1 MFSVP
6 KIQTEVFA
14 RLPDSLRVVD
24 HPEVRF
30 GVARDSFLE
39 GPAFDRDGNLYCV
52 DIPYG
57 RIFRVGRD
65 GRFEVACQY
74 DGRPNGLAIHRDG
87 RIFIADQ
94 VRGILALDPA
104 RGVVETVVER
114 DGYEPFR
121 GPNDLIFDRQGAL
134 LFTDQGQSGLER
146 PYGVLYRLHAGGRLE
161 RLLEN
166 IPSPNGLALSP
177 DEHTVYLAVTRA
189 NAIWRV
195 PLDGSANGAVA
206 RVGNYIQLSGGTGP
220 DGVAPAHDGGLA
232 VAHIG
237 FATVWLFDR
246 LGEPIARVQSCAG
259 VQPTNVAFDPRDD
272 SMLYITEAAS
282 GQILRA
288 RVPMRGA
295 ALYSHA

>member
-6 KIQTEVFA
+6 KIKSEVFA

-30 GVARDSFLE
+30 GAVRDSFLE

-57 RIFRVGRD
+57 RVFRVGRD
-65 GRFEVACQY
+65 GAFEVVCQY

-94 VRGILALDPA
+94 VRGILTLDPA
-104 RGVVETVVER
+104 RGVVEPVIEK
-114 DGYEPFR
+114 DGPEPFR
-121 GPNDLIFDRQGAL
+121 GPNDLVFDRRGDL
-134 LFTDQGQSGLER
+134 LFTDQGQSGLDR
-146 PYGVLYRLHAGGRLE
+146 PYGVLYRLNAGGRLD
-161 RLLEN
+161 RLLEH

-195 PLDGSANGAVA
+195 PLGGSGNAT

-220 DGVAPAHDGGLA
+220 DGIAPAHDGGLA
-232 VAHIG
+232 VAHVG
-237 FATVWLFDR
+237 FATVWLFDC
-246 LGEPIARVQSCAG
+246 LGEPISRVQSCAG
-259 VQPTNVAFDPRDD
+259 VQPTNVAFDPLDD

-288 RVPMRGA
+288 RVPMHGA